1 MQQPTVHVSIH
12 SKDRRKV
19 VESLADQV
27 DSLDRPGI
35 TFREGEKS
43 RTWITYRRILQKCD
57 ETLQSVD
64 VHLNN
69 PPMNSKLLV
78 LSQAALHRFYM
89 GLREFLIESDQILAK
104 EKPIPK
110 HLYTNLCSKFMEVFL
125 LNVRSGLLESSGM
138 TIKGVKSSSD
148 PDLRATVPVSSFGRI
163 SSVLVINVEEG
174 RSTHSAHYYTKK
186 TIRAIN
192 TCQDVFFT
200 LSFQNYQNRGEFSM
214 ILCIFCGKPSFI
226 SLQMK
231 PDYKHRVPAGPF
243 QITEAVQHRV
253 LEQHAS
259 QLLLDFKMSVFA
271 DIGAIFGIICM
282 RTSCMDI
289 DTWLPLT

>member
-1 MQQPTVHVSIH
+1 MY
-12 SKDRRKV
+12 K
-19 VESLADQV
+19 
-27 DSLDRPGI
+27 
-35 TFREGEKS
+35 
-43 RTWITYRRILQKCD
+43 
-57 ETLQSVD
+57 
-64 VHLNN
+64 
-69 PPMNSKLLV
+69 
-78 LSQAALHRFYM
+78 
-89 GLREFLIESDQILAK
+89 
-104 EKPIPK
+104 
-110 HLYTNLCSKFMEVFL
+110 
-125 LNVRSGLLESSGM
+125 
-138 TIKGVKSSSD
+138 
-148 PDLRATVPVSSFGRI
+148 
-163 SSVLVINVEEG
+163 G

-282 RTSCMDI
+282 RTSVCI
-289 DTWLPLT
+289 LHSICPIIQQVIFIFAYFHSCLVQNIQYRYTVKPQKIKFYIK